1 METVYFIRY
10 PCTYVQLPHPM
21 QEACTHV
28 FRATFYMFLLFTCHS
43 DSLLTIIFTA
53 ALLLIH
59 IFILKM
65 FIECLNTILVK
76 II

>member
-1 METVYFIRY
+1 
-10 PCTYVQLPHPM
+10 M

-28 FRATFYMFLLFTCHS
+28 FRATFYMFLLFTYHS

-65 FIECLNTILVK
+65 FIERLNTILVK
-76 II
+76 NNMRIKYLIEIFHLKV